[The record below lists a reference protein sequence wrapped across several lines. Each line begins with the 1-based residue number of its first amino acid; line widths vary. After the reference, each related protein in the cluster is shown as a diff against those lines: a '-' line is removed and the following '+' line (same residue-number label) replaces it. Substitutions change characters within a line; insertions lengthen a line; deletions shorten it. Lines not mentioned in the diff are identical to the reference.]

1 MNVRHHDDDGPNA
14 GPPAY
19 IEQRGSHDAPHDQ
32 WRCTTAGEF
41 RESIYCPLDSFSL
54 IDWFYLINCQL
65 RKIRSHNL
73 LILKTR
79 NIPPS
84 YNSFFAKDL

>member
-14 GPPAY
+14 GPLAS

-54 IDWFYLINCQL
+54 IDWFYLIDCQL
-65 RKIRSHNL
+65 IKIRSHNL
-73 LILKTR
+73 
-79 NIPPS
+79 
-84 YNSFFAKDL
+84 SF

>member
-14 GPPAY
+14 GPLAS

-41 RESIYCPLDSFSL
+41 VKSDLIYQQP
-54 IDWFYLINCQL
+54 
-65 RKIRSHNL
+65 
-73 LILKTR
+73 LILKAR
-79 NIPPS
+79 NILPS
-84 YNSFFAKDL
+84 YINSLAKAKYLELSPCST